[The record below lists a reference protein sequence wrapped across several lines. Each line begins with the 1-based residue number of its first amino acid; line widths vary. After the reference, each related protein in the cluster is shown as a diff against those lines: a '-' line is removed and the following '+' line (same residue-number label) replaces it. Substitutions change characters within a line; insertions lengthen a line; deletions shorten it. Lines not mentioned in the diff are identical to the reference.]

1 MIKNKKEG
9 VFMRKPKWLRTK
21 IQCKGLNKMKNF
33 VGDMSLNTV
42 CQSAMCPN
50 IGECFSKKTAT
61 FMIMGDTCTRRC
73 RFCAVNEGRP
83 QALDKEEPKRVADA
97 CKKLGLRHA
106 VITSVT
112 RDDLADGGASHFA
125 STIQEI
131 KKMPGI
137 TVEVLIPDFKGK
149 KDSIKTVVDAKP
161 EVINHNLET
170 VPRLY
175 ERVRPIAKYERSLD
189 VLKTVKELDR
199 NIFTKSGIM
208 VGLGETEDEVV
219 ALMKDLINI
228 GCDMLTI
235 GQYLRPSKKH
245 IEIEE
250 YVTPEQFERYRK
262 IGKSLG
268 FRHIASGPLVRSS
281 YHAAEGLDQ
290 ATGI

>member
-1 MIKNKKEG
+1 MI
-9 VFMRKPKWLRTK
+9 MRKPNWLRTK

-42 CQSAMCPN
+42 CQSAKCPN

-73 RFCAVNEGRP
+73 RFCAVNEGKP
-83 QALDKEEPKRVADA
+83 KPLDEKEPKRVADA

-125 STIQEI
+125 NTIREI
-131 KKMPGI
+131 KKIPDI
-137 TVEVLIPDFKGK
+137 TVEVLIPDLKGNR
-149 KDSIKTVVDAKP
+149 DSIKTVVDAKP

-170 VPRLY
+170 IPRLY

-189 VLKTVKELDR
+189 VLKTVKELDS
-199 NIFTKSGIM
+199 NIVTKSGIM

-219 ALMKDLINI
+219 DLMKDLIDI

-250 YVTPEQFERYRK
+250 YVTPEQFERYKK
-262 IGKSLG
+262 IGESLG
-268 FRHIASGPLVRSS
+268 FKHIASAPLVRSS

>member
-1 MIKNKKEG
+1 
-9 VFMRKPKWLRTK
+9 MRKPKWLRTK

-61 FMIMGDTCTRRC
+61 FMIMGDICTRRC
-73 RFCAVNEGRP
+73 RFCAVKEGKP
-83 QALDKEEPKRVADA
+83 QALDEEEPKRVAEA

-112 RDDLADGGASHFA
+112 RDDLEDGGASHFA
-125 STIQEI
+125 KTIREI
-131 KKMPGI
+131 KKIPSSSI
-137 TVEVLIPDFKGK
+137 TVEVLVPDFKGNK
-149 KDSIKTVVDAKP
+149 KSIKTVVDARP

-175 ERVRPIAKYERSLD
+175 DKVRPIARYDRSLGL
-189 VLKTVKELDR
+189 LKRVKEIDP
-199 NIFTKSGIM
+199 NILTKSGIM
-208 VGLGETEDEVV
+208 VGLGETEKEVV
-219 ALMKDLINI
+219 DLMKDLLEI

-245 IEIEE
+245 IEIEK
-250 YVTPEQFERYRK
+250 YVTPEQFERYK
-262 IGKSLG
+262 DIGESLG
-268 FRHIASGPLVRSS
+268 FKHIASAPLVRSS
-281 YHAAEGLDQ
+281 YNAAEGLAQ
-290 ATGI
+290 AEEIYS

>member
-1 MIKNKKEG
+1 
-9 VFMRKPKWLRTK
+9 MRKPKWLRTK
-21 IQCKGLNKMKNF
+21 ISCKGLNKMKNF

-61 FMIMGDTCTRRC
+61 FMIMGDICTRRC
-73 RFCAVNEGRP
+73 RFCAVKEGRP
-83 QALDKEEPKRVADA
+83 QALDEDEPKRVAEA

-112 RDDLADGGASHFA
+112 RDDLEDGGASHFA
-125 STIQEI
+125 KTIREI
-131 KKMPGI
+131 KKIPDI
-137 TVEVLIPDFKGK
+137 TVEVLIPDFKGSEK
-149 KDSIKTVVDAKP
+149 SVKTVVDAKP

-175 ERVRPIAKYERSLD
+175 EQVRPIARYDRSLR
-189 VLKTVKELDR
+189 VLEMVKELDP
-199 NIFTKSGIM
+199 NILTKSGIM

-219 ALMKDLINI
+219 DLMKDLLEI

-245 IEIEE
+245 IEIKE
-250 YVTPEQFERYRK
+250 YVTPEQFDRYK
-262 IGKSLG
+262 EIGESLG
-268 FRHIASGPLVRSS
+268 FKHIASAPFVRSS
-281 YHAAEGLDQ
+281 YNAAEGLAQ
-290 ATGI
+290 AEESYS